1 MRSGKRGTGR
11 WGLARQLLLLQVGVV
26 AVVVALGAAVNITTA
41 SGDADTASRDQVIA
55 IADTLGQSPSV
66 LAALRTPEPTKLLQP
81 EATAVQQRTGTSFVV
96 FMSPEGIRYSHPD
109 PAEIGK
115 HFVGDIGP
123 AQHGTTFAE
132 EFRGTLGPSVRAVAP
147 IEDASGHIVG
157 LVAVGVLLRQ
167 VSAVATHQLPGL
179 IGLAGLALVLGTVG
193 SLLLARRVRRQTLG
207 LEPAAIARQ
216 YQHHDAMLH
225 AVREGLIIT
234 DREGKLV
241 LANDEARRLLGLP
254 AGGEGRALA
263 GQLGDPYLAEV
274 ICGRPDEAG
283 EPVRDEVV
291 VAAERVL
298 VVSRGPAE
306 VDGRA
311 VGSVTTLRDRTE
323 LQQTLQELGAV
334 RALADSL
341 RTQAHESANRL
352 QALVGLVELGRSEEA
367 VQLGTREAQTAQAL
381 SDRLLDRVGEPALV
395 ALLLGKTAVADERG
409 VRLRITEETAA
420 ESLRVPL
427 QDVLTVV
434 GNLLDN
440 AVDAA
445 CSTEQPGGGW
455 VELTLGEVGE
465 GGLYVQ
471 VRDSGPGVAPEA
483 VERIFSRGYSTKD
496 PDSSASLG
504 GRGIGLALVRQ
515 VAARLGGSVELL
527 PGEGGAVFEAVL
539 PAQPQLEVAP

>member
-1 MRSGKRGTGR
+1 MSPVRTAG
-11 WGLARQLLLLQVGVV
+11 WGLARQLLLLQVAVVV
-26 AVVVALGAAVNITTA
+26 AVVVLGAGVNISTA
-41 SGDADTASRDQVIA
+41 TRDADTASRDQVIA
-55 IADTLGQSPSV
+55 IADTLSQSPSV
-66 LAALRTPEPTKLLQP
+66 LAGLRGLDPTASLQP
-81 EATAVQQRTGTSFVV
+81 EATAVERRTGTSFVV
-96 FMSPEGIRYSHPD
+96 FMSPAGIRWTHPD
-109 PAEIGK
+109 PTQIGK

-123 AQHGTTFAE
+123 AQRGTTFAE

-147 IEDASGHIVG
+147 IEDASGHVVG

-167 VSAVATHQLPGL
+167 VSAVAGHQVPGL
-179 IGLAGLALVLGTVG
+179 VGLAGLALALGTAG

-207 LEPAAIARQ
+207 LEPAEIARQ

-234 DREGKLV
+234 DRHGKLV

-254 AGGEGRALA
+254 AGGEGRDLA
-263 GQLGDPYLAEV
+263 GQLGDAHLAELV
-274 ICGRPDEAG
+274 CGDVAE
-283 EPVRDEVV
+283 EVRDEVV

-306 VDGRA
+306 VGGRV
-311 VGSVTTLRDRTE
+311 VGGVATLRDRTE
-323 LQQTLQELGAV
+323 LQQALQELGNV
-334 RALADSL
+334 RAMADSL

-352 QALVGLVELGRSEEA
+352 QALVGLVELGRAEEA
-367 VQLGTREAQTAQAL
+367 VQLGTREALAAQQL
-381 SDRLLDRVGEPALV
+381 SDRLLASVGEPALV

-420 ESLRVPL
+420 ERLRVPL
-427 QDVLTVV
+427 EDVLTVV

-445 CSTEQPGGGW
+445 ASAEGPGGW
-455 VELTLGEVGE
+455 VELTLREEGE
-465 GGLYVQ
+465 GGLFVQ

-483 VERIFSRGYSTKD
+483 VERIFTRGYSTKD
-496 PDSSASLG
+496 PASSASLG

-515 VAARLGGSVELL
+515 VAARLGGSVELR
-527 PGEGGAVFEAVL
+527 PGESGAVFEAVL
-539 PAQPQLEVAP
+539 PAQPELEAAR